1 VADTVAHAAAQ
12 LSADRVGA
20 LIVVERETGLED
32 MAEGGVMLHA
42 ELSSEL
48 LRTIFTPR
56 SALHD
61 GAVLVRGEQVVAAGI
76 VLPLGETSIQTERL
90 GTRHRAAVGITEQ
103 TDALVVVVSEESG
116 SIALVE
122 RARIVREMDEDRL
135 RSALTS
141 LLQPAAVRSRSARA
155 SGAQAVRGIRSLRP
169 PRRATIADEA
179 PATTAAGPVASQPG
193 SAAAE
198 GGKQGT

>member
-1 VADTVAHAAAQ
+1 M
-12 LSADRVGA
+12 L
-20 LIVVERETGLED
+20 ERETGLED

-61 GAVLVRGEQVVAAGI
+61 GAVLVRGNEIVAAGI

-103 TDALVVVVSEESG
+103 TDAVVVVVSEESG

-122 RARIVREMDEDRL
+122 RARIVRQLDEDRV
-135 RSALTS
+135 RTALSS
-141 LLQPAAVRSRSARA
+141 LLQPAAVRSRTSRA

-169 PRRATIADEA
+169 PRRSMEPADEPPA
-179 PATTAAGPVASQPG
+179 PTGACGRHTRIGRS
-193 SAAAE
+193 
-198 GGKQGT
+198 